1 MKRSVAEAENA
12 HAQCAPDGSTYRPLS
27 DRPWILFTQAGG
39 VLTSPDFGPGGMRLG
54 FRETK
59 GVPRDGG
66 PSVPFSPGDG
76 DGGGEEVG
84 FGGGGAG
91 GGFGGSMGDAGVGAR
106 MLSAGSG

>member
-1 MKRSVAEAENA
+1 M
-12 HAQCAPDGSTYRPLS
+12 YRPLS

-76 DGGGEEVG
+76 DGSGEEV
-84 FGGGGAG
+84 
-91 GGFGGSMGDAGVGAR
+91 GFGGSMGDAGVGAR